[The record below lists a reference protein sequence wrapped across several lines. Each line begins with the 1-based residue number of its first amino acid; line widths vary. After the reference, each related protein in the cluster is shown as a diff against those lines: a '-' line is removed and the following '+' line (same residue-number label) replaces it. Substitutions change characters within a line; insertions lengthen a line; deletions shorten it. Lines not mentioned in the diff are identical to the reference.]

1 MLQLELSSLLL
12 DLSLLAMAFI
22 FVLPIG
28 WDRERSQKAAGLRT
42 FPIVSVASCAFILIG
57 IRAFPDAPS
66 AQARTL
72 QGLITGIGFI
82 GGGAILKRSETGVVE
97 GLTTA
102 ASIWNTAAIGAAVAF
117 RRFELALLLVLLNF
131 GILRWLRNAK
141 PSETDR

>member
-1 MLQLELSSLLL
+1 MFDLDLSSLIL

-22 FVLPIG
+22 VVLPVA
-28 WDRERSQKAAGLRT
+28 WDRETSKKSAGLRT
-42 FPIVSVASCAFILIG
+42 FPIVSVASCAFVLIA
-57 IRAFPDAPS
+57 IRAFPEAPN

-82 GGGAILKRSETGVVE
+82 GGGAILKRSDAGVVE

-131 GILRWLRNAK
+131 GILRWLRSVK
-141 PSETDR
+141 PSVDE